1 MKCPKCQFEN
11 PEGAK
16 FCVEC
21 GGKIEIICRKCG
33 FSNSPRFKFC
43 AECGHA
49 LKEPTGAPLID
60 YTEPHSYTPKFL
72 AEKILTTRSSI
83 EGERKLVTVLFADVA
98 NYTSIAEKL
107 DPEEVHQIMDG
118 CFKILMDEIHRYE
131 GTINQFTGD
140 GVMALFGAPVAH
152 EDHAQRAC
160 HSALSIQK
168 ALEGYRDE
176 LRNRFG
182 IDFKMRIGINSGP
195 VVVGSIGDDF
205 RMDYTAIGD
214 TTNLASRME
223 SMAEPGT
230 TLVSKSTHRIA
241 RDFFEF
247 QFLGK
252 LQVKGKEGFPEAYE
266 LKKASEVETRIEAAV
281 ARGLTRFVGREK
293 ESGALKEAFE
303 KAQSGHGQVVGI
315 VGDAGVGKSRL
326 ILEFRNLLPEGEYT
340 YLEGRC
346 LHFGGSMAYLPILDF
361 LRSYFHFKEGD
372 AEDLI
377 KKKMEQTILRVD
389 ETLRRVLVPL
399 QDLLSLKV
407 EDEAYLKVE
416 PEQKKEKIFES
427 IRDLLVRESE
437 NKPVV
442 MTIEDLQWIDKASE
456 GFLDY
461 LIGWLANVR
470 VLLILLYRPEYTHQW
485 GSKSYYNRIGLDQLT
500 TKSSAELVEAILE
513 GAEVV
518 PELRELILS
527 RAAGNPLYMEEF
539 THTLLENGS
548 IQRKD
553 NQYVLGQEPSDIQVP
568 ETIQG
573 VIAARMDR
581 LEDSLKRIMQ
591 VASVIGREFAFRI
604 LQTITGLK
612 EELKSH
618 LLNLQ
623 GLEFIYE
630 KRLFPELEYVFKHA
644 LTQEV
649 AYNSL
654 LLKRRKEIHE
664 RIGQAIEQIYP
675 ERLEEFYEVLGH
687 HYARSDNSQKALEY
701 LSRANQKAARVNAMQ
716 EAKAYFDEAMKILDT
731 LPETELNQKRRISL
745 LVDQTFVFQLLF
757 KFPEYYELLTRHE
770 AMANALGNQE
780 LLGVF
785 YTRLGACE
793 WWCGYIDQAIK
804 TLTKAAELC
813 EAAGR
818 KEDLGHAYMSL
829 QWSHFWKGDYDQV
842 FTLKESAI
850 RLMEQQFNPR
860 GYCLALVG
868 ASWAYSHTGS
878 WDNAI
883 KEGQKS
889 LEVAERVSNNSL
901 ISFAAF
907 CLTVAYTLKGDLSQA
922 MEYGELAVQKA
933 PTPADRAWAQ
943 TGLHWALCRLGDSL
957 KGVELG
963 ETLLSM
969 YRAVR
974 FAPAEIYTIV
984 SCAEGQW
991 RLGDNEG
998 ATQRLSEGLELAER
1012 AGMKFL
1018 IGCAQRLLGEIA
1030 VKTNLDQATDHF
1042 TKSITVFRDIKAEN
1056 ELALAYA
1063 GYGRLYKRQGNIP
1076 KAREY
1081 LTNALE
1087 IFERLGTL
1095 IEPDKVKKE
1104 LADLPKG

>member
-49 LKEPTGAPLID
+49 VKEPTGAPLID

-195 VVVGSIGDDF
+195 VVVGSIGDDL

-252 LQVKGKEGFPEAYE
+252 LQVKGKEEFPEAYE

-293 ESGALKEAFE
+293 ETGALKEAFE

-757 KFPEYYELLTRHE
+757 KFPEYYDLLTRHE

-793 WWCGYIDQAIK
+793 WWCGYLDQAIK